1 MSNEEVFLHA
11 RFGRAEPSGKSS
23 LLYDLCKL
31 NEIHVLKMTSYD
43 ERMENHENHVLHAT
57 HQIAESWIHASR
69 KRLKNQLSVKSS
81 KMISFCFRSKKLV
94 ELMKMCR
101 DLRHKVPEILEVEVD
116 PKGAPRIQEAI
127 MKLYVSKSAFEK
139 IHLLQ
144 AMHLRISSL

>member
-69 KRLKNQLSVKSS
+69 KVLERIANAVLSRTFEKVAEDYYVVEMIWKLLAEAEESALGEILKNDFVL
-81 KMISFCFRSKKLV
+81 F
-94 ELMKMCR
+94 
-101 DLRHKVPEILEVEVD
+101 
-116 PKGAPRIQEAI
+116 
-127 MKLYVSKSAFEK
+127 
-139 IHLLQ
+139 
-144 AMHLRISSL
+144 

>member
-11 RFGRAEPSGKSS
+11 RFGRTEPSGKSS

-69 KRLKNQLSVKSS
+69 KVLERIANAVLS
-81 KMISFCFRSKKLV
+81 RT
-94 ELMKMCR
+94 
-101 DLRHKVPEILEVEVD
+101 
-116 PKGAPRIQEAI
+116 
-127 MKLYVSKSAFEK
+127 FEK
-139 IHLLQ
+139 VAEDYYVVEMIWKLL
-144 AMHLRISSL
+144 AEAEESALGPRDIGGGGGSKGSTKDSRGDNEALRFKERVREDSLVAGNAS